1 MTGIWLAKEE
11 NYSVQ
16 LQKKY
21 RDFGWLTAIC
31 KGVMCRTGSR
41 LNAFSYTETIA
52 RVTDSGTL
60 YVSSPEQAFLECL
73 IFAPKSYSYMDLY
86 YVMEQLTTLRSDVV
100 QHLLETLD
108 NNRVKR
114 MFLYMAEKAGH
125 FWFEELHPEKIDV
138 GTGKIQAA
146 ANGTFNRKYN
156 MTIPKDLEEYEG

>member
-1 MTGIWLAKEE
+1 MSVLYGTKINQLLANIAPTGL
-11 NYSVQ
+11 
-16 LQKKY
+16 L
-21 RDFGWLTAIC
+21 
-31 KGVMCRTGSR
+31 
-41 LNAFSYTETIA
+41 
-52 RVTDSGTL
+52 
-60 YVSSPEQAFLECL
+60 
-73 IFAPKSYSYMDLY
+73 FADRYMDLY
-86 YVMEQLTTLRSDVV
+86 YVMEQLTTLRSDIV

-146 ANGTFNRKYN
+146 TNGTFNRKYN